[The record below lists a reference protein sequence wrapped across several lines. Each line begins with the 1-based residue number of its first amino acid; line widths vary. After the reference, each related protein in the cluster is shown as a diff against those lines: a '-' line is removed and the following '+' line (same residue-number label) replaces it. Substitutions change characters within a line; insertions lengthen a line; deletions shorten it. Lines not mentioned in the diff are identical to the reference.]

1 MSKTSKWI
9 AGIIVVILLAVIG
22 GALFVHFR
30 TADST
35 NTPKP
40 SNVQKR
46 GQRMKAPKTL
56 IVYYSRTGNT
66 KAVAELIQQEV
77 GGDLAQIETKTS
89 RPSNYRA
96 EVEQNAREQ
105 EQSVKP
111 ALKSNLPDLKQYDR
125 IFIGSPTWNM
135 ALPQAVVSFMA
146 NNDFAG
152 KTVIPFNTNGGY
164 GVGSVF
170 TQIKQGTSG
179 ARVLKGFSIKGGEE
193 INGILLAI
201 KGNRRVTV
209 SKEIRTWL
217 TSINQQQY
225 KG

>member
-1 MSKTSKWI
+1 
-9 AGIIVVILLAVIG
+9 
-22 GALFVHFR
+22 
-30 TADST
+30 
-35 NTPKP
+35 
-40 SNVQKR
+40 
-46 GQRMKAPKTL
+46 MKAPKTL

-217 TSINQQQY
+217 TSINQQQ
-225 KG
+225 

>member
-217 TSINQQQY
+217 TSINQQQ
-225 KG
+225 

>member
-30 TADST
+30 AADST

-40 SNVQKR
+40 SNTQKG

-66 KAVAELIQQEV
+66 KAVAELIQQQV
-77 GGDLAQIETKTS
+77 GGDLAQIETKTA

-179 ARVLKGFSIKGGEE
+179 ALVLKGFSIKGGEE

-201 KGNRRVTV
+201 KGNRRITI

-217 TSINQQQY
+217 TSINQQQ
-225 KG
+225 